1 MLTSLAPEQRQRLA
15 RKRQEEEVTVD
26 ARLQLAAMLGNQA
39 LARALARQPAT
50 LEAPAPQQSEP
61 LRPGIP
67 PWIQALYVTAG
78 VLTPDEANAL
88 LNHVGA
94 WGLQRFMIC
103 VPLERDPIEARRVHF
118 ASGSGRAAI
127 LNWDKTQPQLS
138 PADPKTTKAMK
149 PGYGTLREIFY
160 RHRANELMKI
170 FGVQSLDLVLTA
182 AEVAEYGGNA
192 AAAEK
197 IRDLLFRA
205 NQYAIVETLNVTA
218 SARFQPG
225 EGKTY
230 CNIYAYDVVTA
241 LGGYLPRV
249 WWTDPTWTKI
259 QGGAEIVSLADLKR
273 MKKDKED
280 VSNVVAP
287 EYGVTVDEQNANA
300 LTKWMHK
307 TGGEFGWSAASDME
321 AAQTA
326 ANQGQIVILLAA
338 NKVASKSGHVSVV
351 LAESNEHKAG
361 RDEATAKVVVPLQS
375 QAGSKNFK
383 YSSEGGAPGSTDKKW
398 WEDAKHKDGAAWIFG
413 GSIQSPLL
421 TPEEIGVEG
430 LDQFE

>member
-1 MLTSLAPEQRQRLA
+1 
-15 RKRQEEEVTVD
+15 
-26 ARLQLAAMLGNQA
+26 
-39 LARALARQPAT
+39 
-50 LEAPAPQQSEP
+50 
-61 LRPGIP
+61 
-67 PWIQALYVTAG
+67 
-78 VLTPDEANAL
+78 
-88 LNHVGA
+88 
-94 WGLQRFMIC
+94 
-103 VPLERDPIEARRVHF
+103 
-118 ASGSGRAAI
+118 
-127 LNWDKTQPQLS
+127 
-138 PADPKTTKAMK
+138 
-149 PGYGTLREIFY
+149 
-160 RHRANELMKI
+160 
-170 FGVQSLDLVLTA
+170 VQSLDLVLTA

-287 EYGVTVDEQNANA
+287 EYGVTVGEQNANA

-361 RDEATAKVVVPLQS
+361 RDETTNKVVVPLQS

-383 YSSEGGAPGSTDKKW
+383 YSSEGGAPGSTAKTW
-398 WEDAKHKDGAAWIFG
+398 WEDSKHKDGAAWIFG
-413 GSIQSPLL
+413 GAIQSPLL

>member
-1 MLTSLAPEQRQRLA
+1 
-15 RKRQEEEVTVD
+15 
-26 ARLQLAAMLGNQA
+26 
-39 LARALARQPAT
+39 
-50 LEAPAPQQSEP
+50 
-61 LRPGIP
+61 
-67 PWIQALYVTAG
+67 
-78 VLTPDEANAL
+78 
-88 LNHVGA
+88 
-94 WGLQRFMIC
+94 
-103 VPLERDPIEARRVHF
+103 
-118 ASGSGRAAI
+118 
-127 LNWDKTQPQLS
+127 
-138 PADPKTTKAMK
+138 MK

-182 AEVAEYGGNA
+182 AEVAEYAGNMT
-192 AAAEK
+192 AAEK
-197 IRDLLFRA
+197 IRDLMFRA
-205 NQYAIVETLNVTA
+205 HQYAIVETLNVTE
-218 SARFQPG
+218 SARYQPG

-241 LGGYLPRV
+241 MGGYLPRV

-259 QGGAEIVSLADLKR
+259 QGGSEIVSLADLKR

-287 EYGVTVDEQNANA
+287 EYGVTVGEQNANA
-300 LTKWMHK
+300 LTKWMHG
-307 TGGEFGWSAASDME
+307 TGAEFGWSQATDME

-351 LAESNEHKAG
+351 LAESSEHQAG
-361 RDEATAKVVVPLQS
+361 RDETTNKVVVPLQS

-383 YSSEGGAPGSTDKKW
+383 YSSEGGAPGSTAKTW
-398 WEDAKHKDGAAWIFG
+398 WEDSKHKDGAAWIFG
-413 GSIQSPLL
+413 GAIQSPLL

>member
-1 MLTSLAPEQRQRLA
+1 MD
-15 RKRQEEEVTVD
+15 D
-26 ARLQLAAMLGNQA
+26 AVIG
-39 LARALARQPAT
+39 
-50 LEAPAPQQSEP
+50 
-61 LRPGIP
+61 
-67 PWIQALYVTAG
+67 
-78 VLTPDEANAL
+78 DE
-88 LNHVGA
+88 
-94 WGLQRFMIC
+94 
-103 VPLERDPIEARRVHF
+103 
-118 ASGSGRAAI
+118 
-127 LNWDKTQPQLS
+127 
-138 PADPKTTKAMK
+138 
-149 PGYGTLREIFY
+149 
-160 RHRANELMKI
+160 
-170 FGVQSLDLVLTA
+170 
-182 AEVAEYGGNA
+182 
-192 AAAEK
+192 
-197 IRDLLFRA
+197 DLLFRA
-205 NQYAIVETLNVTA
+205 HQYAIVETLNVTE
-218 SARFQPG
+218 SARYQPG

-241 LGGYLPRV
+241 MGGYLPRV
-249 WWTDPTWTKI
+249 WWTDATWGKI
-259 QGGAEIVSLADLKR
+259 QAGAEIVSLAALER

-287 EYGVTVDEQNANA
+287 EYGVTVGEQNANA

-307 TGGEFGWSAASDME
+307 SGGEFGWSAATDME

-351 LAESNEHKAG
+351 LAESSEHQAG
-361 RDEATAKVVVPLQS
+361 RDETTNKVVVPLQS

-421 TPEEIGVEG
+421 TTEEIGVEG